1 MSKEE
6 KDMARVELND
16 SMADDV
22 VGGNFNW
29 WREEDGTR
37 MCWVNGV
44 GTYICTP
51 DAKDTFAWL
60 KAEHRGEGWTE
71 QMYVDALIAA
81 GDFRPE

>member
-1 MSKEE
+1 MAERIQLNEE
-6 KDMARVELND
+6 NLEQ
-16 SMADDV
+16 V

-37 MCWVNGV
+37 KCWVNNIGV
-44 GTYICTP
+44 YTCSV

-71 QMYVDALIAA
+71 QDYVNELLRL
-81 GDFRPE
+81 GDFQPV